1 MDTSLSSELELSDAI
16 ASASVL
22 AIRKLFAEHPGAVY
36 YLSLI
41 TTGEAAAL
49 VLAAWSETL
58 EQAVQNEAD
67 KEDARWGLRSVI
79 RRFAVFLFW
88 RRIL

>member
-22 AIRKLFAEHPGAVY
+22 AIRKLFAEHPGRYY

-41 TTGEAAAL
+41 TTGEALAP
-49 VLAAWSETL
+49 VLAAWSE
-58 EQAVQNEAD
+58 E
-67 KEDARWGLRSVI
+67 GLNKQFRTKQT
-79 RRFAVFLFW
+79 RRTPVGD
-88 RRIL
+88 